1 MHAVTTPVHLPFATQ
16 LSEAPPLP
24 IMVAQQSSLAESHF
38 WVPQLIAPDEEPE
51 DDPLEDE
58 APEDEAPEDEA
69 PEDEAPDD
77 DPSPVLPP
85 SSPPELEP
93 TMRPAS
99 SKSSWSGSSR
109 RVRPP
114 QPSTNVKKAAVEMVA
129 RMDTSPR

>member
-24 IMVAQQSSLAESHF
+24 IIVAQQSSLAVSHF
-38 WVPQLIAPDEEPE
+38 WVPQLIVPDDEPPE

-58 APEDEAPEDEA
+58 APEDEAPEEEA
-69 PEDEAPDD
+69 PEEP
-77 DPSPVLPP
+77 PVLPP
-85 SSPPELEP
+85 SPPELEP

-99 SKSSWSGSSR
+99 TSRSSSFGSSR

-114 QPSTNVKKAAVEMVA
+114 QPSTNIKRAAVETVA

>member
-1 MHAVTTPVHLPFATQ
+1 
-16 LSEAPPLP
+16 
-24 IMVAQQSSLAESHF
+24 MVAQQSSLAESHF

-69 PEDEAPDD
+69 PEDEAPEDEA
-77 DPSPVLPP
+77 PA
-85 SSPPELEP
+85 SPPELEP